1 MVRQHHQLNGHESEQ
16 ALGDSEGQRSLACCS
31 SWSRRVG
38 HDVATEQQQNK
49 LLRVKNRLPTNLTAF
64 QHTSQSCR
72 GQEFQHTCLDE
83 LSGFSPIAP
92 VNLVQ
97 SVGPGWAPSFL
108 ETAQTQPCLDL
119 HTFLFTH
126 PGREKQLFQSSST
139 LQLLTSRISRNGK
152 WPCFQK
158 PPYITRRWSNFQ
170 EICCQ
175 PSRLPNSYPDML

>member
-31 SWSRRVG
+31 SWSCRVG
-38 HDVATEQQQNK
+38 HDVATEQQQQNK

-108 ETAQTQPCLDL
+108 EADRHSPAWTSTP
-119 HTFLFTH
+119 
-126 PGREKQLFQSSST
+126 SSSPT
-139 LQLLTSRISRNGK
+139 QEEK
-152 WPCFQK
+152 
-158 PPYITRRWSNFQ
+158 SNFFSLHPPCSCSHRGFQ
-170 EICCQ
+170 EVANGRAFKRH
-175 PSRLPNSYPDML
+175 SVMAYMETDF